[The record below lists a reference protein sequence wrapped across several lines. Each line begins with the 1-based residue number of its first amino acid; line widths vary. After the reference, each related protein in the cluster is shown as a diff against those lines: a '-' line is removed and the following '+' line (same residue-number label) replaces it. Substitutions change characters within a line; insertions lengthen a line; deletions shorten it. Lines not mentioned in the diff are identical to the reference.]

1 MDKVF
6 FQNTLIPSLCF
17 GLKMSGENIEIR
29 FVNSWPEDELV
40 KLYKA
45 GGWWKDTYDKSK
57 LKGLIKGSFAFAV
70 VIDKNQTIGMGRIL
84 SDGIS
89 DAYIQDLIILPEYRK
104 QGIGKKL
111 VDKLIEYCHSKDVKW
126 IALIAE
132 PDQDGFYSSAGFKHM
147 KNCVP
152 MKFEE

>member
-1 MDKVF
+1 
-6 FQNTLIPSLCF
+6 
-17 GLKMSGENIEIR
+17 MSEENIEIR
-29 FVNSWPEDELV
+29 FVDNWPEDELV

-57 LKGLIKGSFAFAV
+57 LKDLIKGSFAFAV
-70 VIDKNQTIGMGRIL
+70 VIDKKTNQTIGMGRIL
-84 SDGIS
+84 SDGTS

-111 VDKLIEYCHSKDVKW
+111 VDKLVEYCHSKGVKW

-132 PDQDGFYSSAGFKHM
+132 PDQDGFYSSIGFKQM
-147 KNCVP
+147 KNYTP
-152 MKFEE
+152 MKFED